1 MILCFV
7 PFSSLRTLTGCKARP
22 GAIPNV
28 NDMYG
33 ERQKK
38 KKLDLKKKIIMWEK
52 SIGAN
57 VVKVVKA

>member
-33 ERQKK
+33 GRGEKK
-38 KKLDLKKKIIMWEK
+38 KYLIWKQR
-52 SIGAN
+52 
-57 VVKVVKA
+57 